1 VKRDASAKLALLL
14 ISTALYVLVFEG
26 AVRVFIKPS
35 PVSYGTLLGRELPPV
50 RVIPAPAR
58 PESAKSVGIG
68 NGDAEAIGW
77 ADLQGVFREDP
88 LLGYAPLERA
98 TSPHG
103 WWVANNI
110 GARSATDTSPQAAQG
125 RRRILVFGES
135 FAGGSRVRQEDA
147 WATVLAAG
155 NADLEVVNLA
165 VDGYGMG
172 QSLLRFRETTRS
184 IDYDTAMLVFVPSA
198 DLWRDINTIRSLA
211 RASWNSYTVMPRF
224 VVEEGRLTLVESPY
238 EIGSDVYGDNALGL
252 GERLKRH
259 LRAYDRFY
267 FRTRHESVPLIGN
280 LVLWKVVATAY
291 FTHERAELL
300 RSMSAGRV
308 DLDSEAMQVS
318 RKIFQAMQ
326 DEVHAAGK
334 RFVLV
339 ILPEQHELRKI
350 QRSARSAQN
359 WQRVVATSCEGDRQ
373 CIDVTPA
380 LLRVPPE
387 DLDRGYDKTHYGPNA
402 NRLVAA
408 AIEDGLKG
416 LDRR

>member
-1 VKRDASAKLALLL
+1 MKRDAPAKLALLL
-14 ISTALYVLVFEG
+14 ISSALYVLVFEG
-26 AVRVFIKPS
+26 VVRVFIKPS
-35 PVSYGTLLGRELPPV
+35 PLSYGTLLGRELPPV
-50 RVIPAPAR
+50 RVIPAPAS
-58 PESAKSVGIG
+58 PESAKPVGD
-68 NGDAEAIGW
+68 GDPEAIGP

-103 WWVANNI
+103 WWIANNI
-110 GARSATDTSPQAAQG
+110 GARSATDTSPQTAQG

-135 FAGGSRVRQEDA
+135 FASGSRVHQEDA
-147 WATVLAAG
+147 WPAVLAAR

-184 IDYDTAMLVFVPSA
+184 IDYDVAMLVFVPTV

-211 RASWNSYTVMPRF
+211 RSSWNSYTVMPRF
-224 VVEEGRLTLVESPY
+224 VVEEGRLTLVKSPY
-238 EIGSDVYGDNALGL
+238 EIGSEVYGDNALGL
-252 GERLKRH
+252 GETLRRH

-267 FRTRHESVPLIGN
+267 CRTRHESVPLIGN
-280 LVLWKVVATAY
+280 LVLWKVVATVY

-326 DEVHAAGK
+326 GEVHATGK

-339 ILPEQHELRKI
+339 ILPEHHGLRKI
-350 QRSARSAQN
+350 QGSARSAQN
-359 WQRVVATSCEGDRQ
+359 WQRLVATVCEGDRQ

-387 DLDRGYDKTHYGPNA
+387 ALDRGYDKTHYCPVPEI
-402 NRLVAA
+402 R
-408 AIEDGLKG
+408 
-416 LDRR
+416 